1 MKKAS
6 SVIKEIQDNQYNAL
20 LKEVYVD
27 ESLVENQKQR
37 YVKAIEKFISLYG
50 DQDIEIYS
58 TPGRSEVCGNHTD
71 HQHGEVLAAAI
82 NLDIIG
88 IVAKDDKAVKILSD
102 DYDIQAIEINDLT
115 KRDEE
120 IETSE
125 GLIRGVLARYQE
137 LGFKIGGF
145 NAYMTSEVLQGSGLS
160 SSAAF

>member
-71 HQHGEVLAAAI
+71 HQPVSYTH
-82 NLDIIG
+82 
-88 IVAKDDKAVKILSD
+88 
-102 DYDIQAIEINDLT
+102 LT
-115 KRDEE
+115 LPT
-120 IETSE
+120 I
-125 GLIRGVLARYQE
+125 A
-137 LGFKIGGF
+137 
-145 NAYMTSEVLQGSGLS
+145 
-160 SSAAF
+160 